1 MKALKQRITF
11 SPFRN
16 KWIVREEEAGYAREL
31 LERHLTR
38 TQESALTQRIKR
50 MSVMEIIG

>member
-1 MKALKQRITF
+1 MKALKQRISF

-16 KWIVREEEAGYAREL
+16 KWIVREEEAGYARDL

-38 TQESALTQRIKR
+38 TQESALTERIKR
-50 MSVMEIIG
+50 MSVLEIIG